1 MQMPELTGL
10 DLQRALTESGREEQV
25 IFITGNGD
33 IPICARA
40 MKAGAADFLPEPLA
54 AVQRALVRSGA
65 QQLEKDEQTDARPRI
80 ATLTPPGDRWE
91 DEQRNCRGPRDSAQ
105 DGEGAARA
113 SDGKNGSGFGR
124 RAGATGGEGG
134 SRAAE
139 RILRMTPS
147 RNCRSSD
154 VCSARKLLSALS

>member
-1 MQMPELTGL
+1 MTGTRARWQAELEACIEGLSERVLLQARWVVPLLMQMPELTGL

-25 IFITGNGD
+25 IFITGDGD

-54 AVQRALVRSGA
+54 AMQRALVRSGA

-91 DEQRNCRGPRDSAQ
+91 DEQRNCRGPRDS
-105 DGEGAARA
+105 
-113 SDGKNGSGFGR
+113 
-124 RAGATGGEGG
+124 
-134 SRAAE
+134 
-139 RILRMTPS
+139 
-147 RNCRSSD
+147 
-154 VCSARKLLSALS
+154 